1 MKLDDIQGSEDL
13 LEKLKDM
20 TKEEAIEGLMT
31 IHIKHQKEMKKR
43 VQEQME
49 LFNNELKRTKDLHN
63 ELSEL
68 REDYEY
74 LNEKK
79 FRLDQKILDIAE
91 EIVSRI
97 EIFSDIK
104 KGLEAENGH
113 EVAEMDF
120 IITELKSLYDFT
132 EHRLITAHTI
142 KNKIKE
148 EPTES

>member
-1 MKLDDIQGSEDL
+1 MELEDIQSSEDL

-20 TKEEAIEGLMT
+20 TKEEAIEELMT
-31 IHIKHQKEMKKR
+31 IYINHQKEMKKR
-43 VQEQME
+43 LQEQME
-49 LFNNELKRTKDLHN
+49 LFNNELKRSKDLHN
-63 ELSEL
+63 EMSEL
-68 REDYEY
+68 KEDYEY
-74 LNEKK
+74 LSEKK
-79 FRLDQKILDIAE
+79 SRLDQKILNIAE
-91 EIVSRI
+91 EIVSRM

-104 KGLEAENGH
+104 KELEAENGH
-113 EVAEMDF
+113 EVAEMDL